1 MMTHDLIARINGIRQ
16 FSYETIHK
24 PLLLLWAVGRC
35 LRHEER
41 LVSFRV
47 LQKDLTDL
55 NHRLGHPRKNFP
67 AQQPFWRLR
76 KDKVW
81 IVENSE
87 KVRETSSGDAFVTDL
102 IAHDIH
108 GGLSQED
115 YLCLQNNPD
124 IATDVVLTLLDKIG
138 PESIHEDV
146 LSEVGIDDYRI
157 TVTRRQ
163 RKSEFRERILLT
175 YDSQCAVCE
184 FSIRANQKLLGVEAA
199 HIRWHGRGG
208 PDKVTNGLALCSVH
222 HVLFDRGAFTLRIET
237 PELNNYQV
245 VVAKSVI
252 GQATKNGLLHLTD
265 SHCANCLTIPMT
277 TRIYDI
283 LNGTK
288 RKYFYLRT
296 LCSKR
301 FKFVEPYESNP
312 SCICNTSKCTDT
324 YQ

>member
-1 MMTHDLIARINGIRQ
+1 MMTQDLIARINGIRQ

-24 PLLLLWAVGRC
+24 PLFLLWAVGRC

-47 LQKDLTDL
+47 LQKELTDL
-55 NHRLGHPRKNFP
+55 NSRLGYPRKNFP

-115 YLCLQNNPD
+115 YLCLQNHPD
-124 IATDVVLTLLDKIG
+124 VATDVVLTLLDKIG

-252 GQATKNGLLHLTD
+252 GQGYEEWLATFDKQPLRKLPDHTHD
-265 SHCANCLTIPMT
+265 YP
-277 TRIYDI
+277 DI
-283 LNGTK
+283 
-288 RKYFYLRT
+288 RYLEWHQKKIFLSSDT
-296 LCSKR
+296 L
-301 FKFVEPYESNP
+301 FKKFQ
-312 SCICNTSKCTDT
+312 IC
-324 YQ
+324 